1 MDEKPVRLK
10 KSPSKKFK
18 NSVTGLPEIAAVTIV
33 GAGLAGAEAA
43 WQIIKRGV
51 RVRLYEMRPEKQTP
65 AHRSGD
71 FAELVCSNSLRSA
84 ALENAVG
91 LLKEEMRRMG
101 SLIMSCAD
109 ETKVPAG
116 GALAVDRNL
125 FARRVTEV
133 LTNHPQ
139 VEVVRREINEIP
151 EDDLVILAT
160 GPLTSGALGEAV
172 GRFTGSEYLYFY
184 DAVAPIVTA
193 ESINMA
199 RVFRSSR
206 YGKGDCA
213 YLNCPFTKEEYDVFW
228 DALVKAEK
236 APRKEFE
243 REVHFEG
250 CMPVETLAARGRDTL
265 RYGPLKPVGLTDPS
279 TGKGAYAVVQLRQE
293 NKEGSMFN
301 LVGFQTSLKWS
312 EQQKVFRLIPG
323 LEEAEFV
330 RYGVM
335 HRNTYINSPV
345 LLEPTYQSKG
355 RPGLFFAGQITGV
368 EGYVESASS
377 GLVAGINA
385 ARLAQGK
392 EPVIFPRETAHG
404 ALAHYIT
411 TADPGRFQPMNI
423 NFGLF
428 PSPGVKFNDKKERC
442 RIIAGIAL
450 KSIASCG
457 SL

>member
-1 MDEKPVRLK
+1 MDHRKHEHK
-10 KSPSKKFK
+10 
-18 NSVTGLPEIAAVTIV
+18 LPGDSQPGAVTVI

-43 WQIIKRGV
+43 WQIVKRGV
-51 RVRLYEMRPEKQTP
+51 KVRLYEMRPEKQTP
-65 AHRSGD
+65 AHKSGD

-91 LLKEEMRRMG
+91 LLKEEMRRLD

-109 ETKVPAG
+109 GTKVPAG

-125 FARRVTEV
+125 FAGCVTEK
-133 LTNHPQ
+133 LTGHPL
-139 VEVVRREINEIP
+139 VEIIRREIHEIP
-151 EDDLVILAT
+151 ADGVVILAT
-160 GPLTSGALGEAV
+160 GPLTSEILSEAV
-172 GRFTGSEYLYFY
+172 RRFTGNDYLYFY
-184 DAVAPIVTA
+184 DAVAPIVSA
-193 ESINMA
+193 ESINMD

-206 YGKGDCA
+206 YGKGDSA
-213 YLNCPFTKEEYDVFW
+213 YLNCPFTREEYETFW

-236 APRKEFE
+236 APRKEFD

-265 RYGPLKPVGLTDPS
+265 RYGPLKPVGLTDPR
-279 TGKGAYAVVQLRQE
+279 TNKGSHAVAQLRQE
-293 NKEGSMFN
+293 NNEGSLFN

-323 LEEAEFV
+323 LENAEFV
-330 RYGVM
+330 RFGVM

-345 LLEPTYQSKG
+345 LLDSTYQSKT

-368 EGYVESASS
+368 EGYVESAAS

-392 EPVIFPRETAHG
+392 EPFVFPPETAHG

-411 TADPGRFQPMNI
+411 SADPARFQPMNI

-428 PSPGVKFNDKKERC
+428 PSPGVKFQDKKERC

-450 KSIASCG
+450 KSIEKCV